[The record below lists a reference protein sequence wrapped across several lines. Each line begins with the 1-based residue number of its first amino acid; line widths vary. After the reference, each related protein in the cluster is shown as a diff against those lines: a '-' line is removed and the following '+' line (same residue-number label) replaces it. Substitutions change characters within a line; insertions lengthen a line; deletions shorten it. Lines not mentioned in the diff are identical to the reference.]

1 MKKKLD
7 KKYLAEA
14 LSNDDF
20 IQWCHVS
27 KSTARRWRRLGA
39 PQWAVDLVRLRRG
52 VLPWERWAGWRI
64 DDDNLESP
72 QGDKNHRTQNQ
83 TNPNQQ
89 EASHERYWQLVK
101 EEVSRARSAC
111 SGTSKIEDA
120 NRSPAAAKTSTL
132 DN

>member
-64 DDDNLESP
+64 DDDGLESP
-72 QGDKNHRTQNQ
+72 QGDKYHW
-83 TNPNQQ
+83 
-89 EASHERYWQLVK
+89 SLI
-101 EEVSRARSAC
+101 RAIPGRR
-111 SGTSKIEDA
+111 G
-120 NRSPAAAKTSTL
+120 AARGRGGRRGRGEGAGARAA
-132 DN
+132 